1 MTSKLTLSDKQQLQ
15 SAFQEIA
22 DLLGNLYGRWQDEK
36 DYENFSD
43 YQERL
48 QRDFPYAITR
58 MTKRPFAIWFIF
70 RTREFQIKATS
81 RQIKLTSR
89 VIRLDSGEEAN
100 VEQQNLDARNA
111 ADMVKAKTPYVVD
124 LETVGNPDFGQYA
137 PITDPTTLRAASF
150 DELKAAL
157 REWMRDW
164 NVGMGN
170 WTNPTLYLDNKP
182 LGFLSY
188 NLRLWETE
196 EREVF
201 VAA

>member
-1 MTSKLTLSDKQQLQ
+1 
-15 SAFQEIA
+15 
-22 DLLGNLYGRWQDEK
+22 
-36 DYENFSD
+36 
-43 YQERL
+43 
-48 QRDFPYAITR
+48 
-58 MTKRPFAIWFIF
+58 
-70 RTREFQIKATS
+70 
-81 RQIKLTSR
+81 
-89 VIRLDSGEEAN
+89 LDSGEEAN